1 MVTQLALGTA
11 LVAVTV
17 LIHTVGLAALGHWT
31 PKVAAWLRF
40 HRHDLGRAI
49 MMVTTVLGI
58 FILHTTEVWVWA
70 AVFAAVHAVPGFYNA
85 LYLSTVMFSTV
96 GYGEI
101 SVAASWRLLV
111 ALESINGFILIGW
124 STAYLVG
131 ASTRHGPFRANKHF

>member
-1 MVTQLALGTA
+1 
-11 LVAVTV
+11 
-17 LIHTVGLAALGHWT
+17 
-31 PKVAAWLRF
+31 
-40 HRHDLGRAI
+40 